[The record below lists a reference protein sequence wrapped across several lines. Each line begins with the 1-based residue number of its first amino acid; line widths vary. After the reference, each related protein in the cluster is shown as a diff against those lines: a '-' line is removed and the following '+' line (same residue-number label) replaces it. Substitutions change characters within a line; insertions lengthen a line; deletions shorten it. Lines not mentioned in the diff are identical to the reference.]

1 MSVQTEIDRIITAVQ
16 AAHEKVVAKGGTTAQ
31 PYLVG
36 NLESAIDTIPTGS
49 DPVLQTKTVTPT
61 TAKQTIKPDSG
72 YDGLSQVDVN
82 AMPTATQATP
92 SITVSSSGLITASA
106 RQSAGYVASGT
117 KSATKQLTTQAA
129 KSITPSTS
137 IQTAVAS
144 GRYTTGVVTVAPI
157 PSNYE
162 DVTEETNAYT
172 DKIAS
177 LESAVTTLENE
188 LQGKASG
195 GGSGG
200 GSVETCTVT
209 IKQVWGMNDDP
220 ELLKV
225 HVFAYNIE
233 NGTVSSVYEM
243 LTSAVDC
250 ESQHSISITVYKNTP
265 ITIFL
270 GSISTNTLEDRLSIS
285 EEGGVATEI
294 DVSLISLSSL
304 GYTFTPTAST
314 AMVTFAS
321 P

>member
-36 NLESAIDTIPTGS
+36 NLASAIDTIPTGS
-49 DPVLQTKTVTPT
+49 DPVLQAKTVTPT

-92 SITVSSSGLITASA
+92 SITVSSSGLITAKST
-106 RQSAGYVASGT
+106 QSAGYVASGT
-117 KSATKQLTTQAA
+117 KSATKQLTVQAA
-129 KSITPSTS
+129 KTITPSTS
-137 IQTAVAS
+137 QQTAVAS

-177 LESAVTTLENE
+177 LESAVTALETE

-209 IKQVWGMNDDP
+209 IVNDADAGWVGSDRLLIFASVQDANRTTQP
-220 ELLKV
+220 FHAELDLGSIDIQNIV
-225 HVFAYNIE
+225 RGSTIIIESLYGHARYCTVTDSISNIE
-233 NGTVSSVYEM
+233 DFWANNEGMPIWLVQANGNGTVT
-243 LTSAVDC
+243 LTV
-250 ESQHSISITVYKNTP
+250 
-265 ITIFL
+265 
-270 GSISTNTLEDRLSIS
+270 
-285 EEGGVATEI
+285 
-294 DVSLISLSSL
+294 
-304 GYTFTPTAST
+304 
-314 AMVTFAS
+314 
-321 P
+321 